1 MKRKLVIVT
10 EIIAPYRIPVF
21 NALARHHEIDLH
33 VIFLAETDETQR
45 QWQVHKDEIKFSY
58 QVLRSW
64 RRRLGKYHCLLNW
77 GMRRALKQFSPDVI
91 VCGGYNYLASWVT
104 LRWARKHR
112 APILLWVESTAR
124 DQRSGHTLVESLKT
138 WFMRS
143 CQGFVVPGKSS
154 FQYLRN
160 YGMTAETI
168 FTAPN
173 AVDTEFFERSSKVV
187 RRDAVSYQHK
197 LNLPPHFFLFVG
209 RLIPAKGV
217 FDLLE
222 AYKSLDLE
230 TRSQWG
236 LVFVGNGTALPELQI
251 RASGL
256 TAGSVQFPG
265 FAQREQLAV
274 YYGLADTFI
283 FPTHTDPWGLVV
295 NEAMACKLPVIIS
308 DAAGC
313 AEDLVQE
320 GWNGHKFKSGDVA
333 QLAKLMKNMAS
344 DKPLT
349 HEMGEHSYVRIQ
361 QYSSEICANG
371 IAVAALSQRK
381 EAP

>member
-21 NALARHHEIDLH
+21 NALACRNEIDLH
-33 VIFLAETDETQR
+33 VIFLAETDKTQR

-64 RRRLGKYHCLLNW
+64 RRRLGKYHFLLNW

-104 LRWARKHR
+104 LRWARKR
-112 APILLWVESTAR
+112 RVPILLWVESTGR
-124 DQRSGHTLVESLKT
+124 DHRGGHTLVESLKT

-160 YGMTAETI
+160 YGLNKEII
-168 FTAPN
+168 FKAPN
-173 AVDTEFFERSSKVV
+173 AVDADFFEHSSEAACG
-187 RRDAVSYQHK
+187 DAVSYRQK

-209 RLIPAKGV
+209 RLVPAKGV

-222 AYKSLDLE
+222 AYKLLDLE
-230 TRSQWG
+230 VRSQWG
-236 LVFVGNGTALPELQI
+236 LIFVGNGTVITELQT

-256 TAGSVQFPG
+256 TTGVVQFAG

-274 YYGLADTFI
+274 YYGLADVFI

-313 AEDLVQE
+313 AEDLVQD
-320 GWNGHKFKSGDVA
+320 GWNGHKFKSGNVA
-333 QLAKLMKNMAS
+333 QLAELMKNMAS
-344 DKPLT
+344 DEPSRR
-349 HEMGEHSYVRIQ
+349 EMGEHSYERIQ
-361 QYSSEICANG
+361 QYSPEICANG

-381 EAP
+381 AP